1 MRLTILR
8 MLSNTSLSAFSNSN
22 AVGAATRSP
31 AVRQVRSLSEQPQ
44 AGSPQGA
51 VPSGK
56 TLGTLPSVQPGRI
69 MPRGSLLDLSV

>member
-22 AVGAATRSP
+22 AVGSTARSAP
-31 AVRQVRSLSEQPQ
+31 VRQVRSLSEQPQ
-44 AGSPQGA
+44 AGGPQSPA
-51 VPSGK
+51 PAGK
-56 TLGTLPSVQPGRI
+56 ALGTLPSVQPGRI